1 MTGTFLSFLMLRVPS
16 SILPD
21 QFQSLSIQ
29 RPAPDGARS
38 ADSKMTFVAYRSDVY
53 PERNEV
59 FFEEH
64 AVIVVLEGEKKF
76 SSPTQQLHVRK
87 GQILFFQRGCYSM
100 NESIDAN
107 YRSLVFFVNEKL
119 LKEFVS
125 QHLTLFQNV
134 PSPQPDVPILSLTA
148 SATSVPFEAAT
159 LPEPTDRPGT
169 FQSFIQSLLPYFGVK
184 TPFLNELLRLKFQ
197 ELLLHLLE
205 IDAAGH
211 PANQLRALLWH
222 IYQGQK
228 ADLGYLMNTYLLK
241 PLSMAEL
248 ARLSGRSLSAF
259 KRDFEE
265 HFRTSPGHWIR
276 RKRLEHA
283 QFLLRNTDK
292 NVSEVS
298 LEIGYESVSHFI
310 KAYKRQYGFTPKHSV
325 RPKIAI
331 YWTNGG
337 MHNSG

>member
-1 MTGTFLSFLMLRVPS
+1 MLRVPS
-16 SILPD
+16 SIQAN
-21 QFQSLSIQ
+21 QFQSLNIQ
-29 RPAPDGARS
+29 RPDGS
-38 ADSKMTFVAYRSDVY
+38 EMTFVAYRSDVY

-76 SSPTQQLHVRK
+76 SSPTQELHVHK

-107 YRSLVFFVNEKL
+107 YKSLVFFVNEKS

-125 QHLTLFQNV
+125 QHLNLFESLQT
-134 PSPQPDVPILSLTA
+134 PLPDDPILSFT
-148 SATSVPFEAAT
+148 SSPTFAT
-159 LPEPTDRPGT
+159 
-169 FQSFIQSLLPYFGVK
+169 FINSLLPYFGAR
-184 TPFLNELLRLKFQ
+184 TPFLNELLRLKSQ

-205 IDAAGH
+205 LDSAQH
-211 PANQLRALLWH
+211 LRAILWH

-228 ADLGYLMNTYLLK
+228 TDLDYLMSTYFLK
-241 PLSMAEL
+241 PLSMNEL
-248 ARLSGRSLSAF
+248 SRLSGRSLSAF

-265 HFRTSPGHWIR
+265 HFHTSPGHWIR

-283 QFLLRNTDK
+283 HFLLRNTDK

-298 LEIGYESVSHFI
+298 MEIGYESVSHFI
-310 KAYKRQYGFTPKHSV
+310 KAYKSQYGATPKRMV
-325 RPKIAI
+325 
-331 YWTNGG
+331 
-337 MHNSG
+337 

>member
-1 MTGTFLSFLMLRVPS
+1 MLRVPS
-16 SILPD
+16 SIEPN
-21 QFQSLSIQ
+21 QFQSLSIE
-29 RPAPDGARS
+29 R
-38 ADSKMTFVAYRSDVY
+38 ADLSKMTFVAYRSDVY

-76 SSPTQQLHVRK
+76 TSPTQELHVRK
-87 GQILFFQRGCYSM
+87 GDILFFQRGCYSM
-100 NESIDAN
+100 NESIDN
-107 YRSLVFFVNEKL
+107 SYRSLVFFVNEKL
-119 LKEFVS
+119 LKEFVG
-125 QHLTLFQNV
+125 QHLTLFQKTNNTL
-134 PSPQPDVPILSLTA
+134 PGDIILSFTA
-148 SATSVPFEAAT
+148 SQ
-159 LPEPTDRPGT
+159 T
-169 FQSFIQSLLPYFGVK
+169 FNTFIESLLPYFGSN

-205 IDAAGH
+205 LDVAK
-211 PANQLRALLWH
+211 QLRSILWN

-228 ADLGYLMNTYLLK
+228 TDLDYLMNTYLLK
-241 PLSMAEL
+241 PLSMEEL

-283 QFLLRNTDK
+283 HFLLKNTDK

-298 LEIGYESVSHFI
+298 MEIGYESVSHFI
-310 KAYKRQYGFTPKHSV
+310 KAYKQQYGFTPKRAS
-325 RPKIAI
+325 
-331 YWTNGG
+331 
-337 MHNSG
+337 

>member
-1 MTGTFLSFLMLRVPS
+1 MLRVPS
-16 SILPD
+16 SILPG
-21 QFQSLSIQ
+21 QFESLSIQ
-29 RPAPDGARS
+29 RPVADGVRS
-38 ADSKMTFVAYRSDVY
+38 TDSGMTFVAYRSDVY

-125 QHLTLFQNV
+125 QHLTLFSNV
-134 PSPQPDVPILSLTA
+134 PAPKFNVPILSLTA
-148 SATSVPFEAAT
+148 SG
-159 LPEPTDRPGT
+159 LPNQPGT
-169 FQSFIQSLLPYFGVK
+169 SIQPESAGTSILGTFPSFINSLLPYFGAK
-184 TPFLNELLRLKFQ
+184 TPFVNELLRLKFQ

-205 IDAAGH
+205 IDAVGN

-228 ADLGYLMNTYLLK
+228 TDLDYLMNTYLLK

-259 KRDFEE
+259 KRDFEDY
-265 HFRTSPGHWIR
+265 FQTSPGHWIR

-283 QFLLRNTDK
+283 HFLLRNTEK
-292 NVSEVS
+292 NVSEVG

-310 KAYKRQYGFTPKHSV
+310 KAYKQQYGSTPKKAV
-325 RPKIAI
+325 TPI
-331 YWTNGG
+331 
-337 MHNSG
+337 